1 MIQIGQSGKVVA
13 IPSNTASL
21 EDEDAAGDL
30 SGRPDG
36 GLEDSHPAP
45 EGLLEVDVGA
55 GGGLA
60 PMVVPPDRQQEQEH
74 RVAHHPVVVRN

>member
-1 MIQIGQSGKVVA
+1 M
-13 IPSNTASL
+13 TASL

-36 GLEDSHPAP
+36 GLEEAHPPP
-45 EGLLEVDVGA
+45 ERLLEVDVGA

-60 PMVVPPDRQQEQEH
+60 PVVAPPDRQQEQEH
-74 RVAHHPVVVRN
+74 RVAHHTVVVRN